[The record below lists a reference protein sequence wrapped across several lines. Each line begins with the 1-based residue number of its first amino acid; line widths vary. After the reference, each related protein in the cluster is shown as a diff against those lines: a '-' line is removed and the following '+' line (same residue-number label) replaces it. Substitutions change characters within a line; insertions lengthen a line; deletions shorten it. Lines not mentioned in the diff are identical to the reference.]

1 MTDLSCLCPNCKVDL
16 QKMRYTQFHVHLYV
30 DNFEYPDMAEKL
42 RLLKAKKKLN
52 KHVMQSLL
60 KPDIDTDSFVAVIS
74 RIESV
79 LEFTSDKALACTLK
93 KELNLLRGFLGV
105 LGSP

>member
-1 MTDLSCLCPNCKVDL
+1 MTDLPCLCPNCKVDL

-93 KELNLLRGFLGV
+93 KELNLLRGFLG
-105 LGSP
+105 S

>member
-1 MTDLSCLCPNCKVDL
+1 
-16 QKMRYTQFHVHLYV
+16 
-30 DNFEYPDMAEKL
+30 
-42 RLLKAKKKLN
+42 
-52 KHVMQSLL
+52 MQSLL

-93 KELNLLRGFLGV
+93 NELNLLRGFGV
-105 LGSP
+105 LGFP

>member
-1 MTDLSCLCPNCKVDL
+1 MTDFSCLCPNCKTDL

-30 DNFEYPDMAEKL
+30 DNFEYPDMADQL
-42 RLLKAKKKLN
+42 RLLKSKRKLN
-52 KHVMQSLL
+52 KCVMQALL
-60 KPDIDTDSFVAVIS
+60 KPDIDADSFVAVIS

-93 KELNLLRGFLGV
+93 KDLNLLRGFLG
-105 LGSP
+105 S